1 MVSLV
6 VSSTQGLGIIRRILP
21 SGLARCRIGR
31 MAATVRVTVS
41 EASRS
46 WPDHA
51 AAARALARLSFTID
65 HATKGKQNSREN
77 YGRSDGSEVE
87 ATLLLPFGAAVAR
100 VNVRRKPISES
111 TRSG

>member
-1 MVSLV
+1 
-6 VSSTQGLGIIRRILP
+6 
-21 SGLARCRIGR
+21 